1 MIILLLSIEFA
12 ISHMLFYGRDC
23 VLDRNKDLCCST
35 NEEII
40 RHWRGNLAESLDGN
54 ETSLGYE
61 EAYAKFLGH
70 ISCSGQGSINH

>member
-40 RHWRGNLAESLDGN
+40 RHWVGF
-54 ETSLGYE
+54 E
-61 EAYAKFLGH
+61 ENRSFTHRVLSTFYKL
-70 ISCSGQGSINH
+70 NYWT